1 MNTLAGAAV
10 SDQREWGGG
19 RRRATQ
25 TLSEGVIHNIAH
37 SLVPLS
43 SPKFRLPKEIVIYNE
58 GGAHTYEHTYAERCS
73 SRLPKPAPQ
82 LGCQCTGMPV

>member
-25 TLSEGVIHNIAH
+25 AFSEGVIHNIAH

-43 SPKFRLPKEIVIYNE
+43 SAEFRLPKQIIVDNE
-58 GGAHTYEHTYAERCS
+58 GGSHTYEHIYANQCS
-73 SRLPKPAPQ
+73 SRRAYL
-82 LGCQCTGMPV
+82 LL

>member
-1 MNTLAGAAV
+1 MNALAGAAV

-25 TLSEGVIHNIAH
+25 TFSQGVIHNIAH

-43 SPKFRLPKEIVIYNE
+43 STEFRLPKEIIIYNE
-58 GGAHTYEHTYAERCS
+58 GGSHTYEHIDAERCS
-73 SRLPKPAPQ
+73 SRL
-82 LGCQCTGMPV
+82 V